1 MSRANPA
8 GVEAG
13 LPAGEG
19 RCLDPEI
26 GEDQDPGVETD
37 ITGDAAEVETAEGHG
52 TETAGGEAGVER
64 DLAVGEEA
72 EPGPEIGRGMR
83 GNQKYSQVRSYS
95 TVLFVNFL

>member
-8 GVEAG
+8 EVEAG

-19 RCLDPEI
+19 RGLGPEI
-26 GEDQDPGVETD
+26 GEDQDLGVETD

-83 GNQKYSQVRSYS
+83 GNQKYSQVRSY
-95 TVLFVNFL
+95 TTDLLVNCF